1 MALTDCSLALTVNL
15 LATARVAAQGNAP
28 TNVITA
34 PFARINRADTQS
46 LAYGT
51 ASGKADIIAAT
62 NVEIGATS
70 SATYDLYTGSDIKEL
85 LSGATAPFRKIKAVG
100 IAITAGG
107 DTSGVRIGGAASD
120 EWVGFFVAAGDK
132 MDIFPSGPPFVVGS
146 PAGKTV
152 GNTTKNLKI
161 ENLGAA
167 AVSLLI
173 VIAGTSV

>member
-15 LATARVAAQGNAP
+15 LSTARVAAPGSAP

-34 PFARINRADTQS
+34 PFARLNKAFTQALS
-46 LAYGT
+46 FGT

-62 NVEIGATS
+62 NVQINATS

-85 LSGATAPFRKIKAVG
+85 LSGASAPFRKIKSVAV
-100 IAITAGG
+100 AITAGG
-107 DTSGVRIGGAASD
+107 DTSGVRIGGAAAD
-120 EWVGFFVAAGDK
+120 EWIGFFVAAGDK
-132 MDIFPSGPPFVVGS
+132 LDIFPSGPPFVVGS

-152 GNTTKNLKI
+152 GNTTKNLKV